1 MRSTDRHIELFIP
14 LLSLGYQTPV
24 MAELRPLVATAL
36 AVWDT
41 VTQTQRQT
49 EQVEGEE
56 EVVNPNLRY

>member
-1 MRSTDRHIELFIP
+1 
-14 LLSLGYQTPV
+14 
-24 MAELRPLVATAL
+24 MAELTPLVATAL